1 MSNSTLNEICE
12 RFLQHQVLWIK
23 PLLNRIR
30 QGKNEI
36 REEIIMPTPLFDGR
50 DGFLR
55 VNAIFNEL
63 DDINQI
69 RALINECAQN
79 QSLMYS
85 IYMWFLQ
92 RYCQFH
98 SPKVQAD
105 ENLLKL
111 VRTDWKQSLLT
122 ICEPIGYELIV
133 SLCTNFT
140 PTSYFHLLP
149 TMSKNELH
157 CRLLA
162 LNITILCLSTRSLPQ
177 STYLGSL
184 LFNNQ
189 RQMPVSYI
197 DHIQSI
203 CLLGFVFGD
212 PVATQML
219 DVRARIQERLDTG
232 RIVRQN
238 SFIYQCS

>member
-1 MSNSTLNEICE
+1 
-12 RFLQHQVLWIK
+12 
-23 PLLNRIR
+23 
-30 QGKNEI
+30 
-36 REEIIMPTPLFDGR
+36 MPTPLFDGR

-133 SLCTNFT
+133 SLW
-140 PTSYFHLLP
+140 
-149 TMSKNELH
+149 
-157 CRLLA
+157 
-162 LNITILCLSTRSLPQ
+162 TI
-177 STYLGSL
+177 SL
-184 LFNNQ
+184 LRHTFTFCRPCQKMN
-189 RQMPVSYI
+189 
-197 DHIQSI
+197 
-203 CLLGFVFGD
+203 C
-212 PVATQML
+212 
-219 DVRARIQERLDTG
+219 
-232 RIVRQN
+232 IVVY
-238 SFIYQCS
+238 SP